1 MADMPAVAV
10 QAWHLWPPRQVEQ
23 WRYVTHAA
31 IYPDGSTDGKD
42 DDKGERIESPKECGA
57 DYRLYAVCAQQLIK
71 VTIKNLSAKPLS
83 FQPVYVDT
91 KGFEEQEEFTAPLK
105 QGEVRLHVCVCCWV
119 WASGR
124 VGG

>member
-1 MADMPAVAV
+1 MYT
-10 QAWHLWPPRQVEQ
+10 LQVTVKQ
-23 WRYVTHAA
+23 H
-31 IYPDGSTDGKD
+31 DGKD
-42 DDKGERIESPKECGA
+42 DNEGVRIESPKESGA
-57 DYRLYAVCAQQLIK
+57 DYRLYTVSAQQLIK

-91 KGFEEQEEFTAPLK
+91 EGNEEPEEFTAPLK
-105 QGEVRLHVCVCCWV
+105 QGEVRMHVRVCCWV